1 MKLAALALDYDGT
14 LTLNGTLSPRM
25 IQALRATPSAGI
37 RVLLVTGRQIGDLA
51 RITDL
56 ALFDAVV
63 AENGAVVEFP
73 STGRHILLAQP
84 PAPAFDDELRRR
96 QVSFDR
102 GECVIATAA
111 SASPAVVE
119 AIRSFE
125 QPLIISFNRESLMIL
140 PQGISKSTGLQRAL
154 S

>member
-14 LTLNGTLSPRM
+14 LTLNGTLSLRI
-25 IQALRATPSAGI
+25 IQALRAARSAGI
-37 RVLLVTGRQIGDLA
+37 RVLLVTGRQMGDLA

-56 ALFDAVV
+56 TLFDAVV

-73 STGRHILLAQP
+73 STRRHILLGRP
-84 PAPAFDDELRRR
+84 PASDFDDELRRR

-111 SASPAVVE
+111 SAAPAVAD

-125 QPLIISFNRESLMIL
+125 QPLIVSFNR
-140 PQGISKSTGLQRAL
+140 
-154 S
+154 